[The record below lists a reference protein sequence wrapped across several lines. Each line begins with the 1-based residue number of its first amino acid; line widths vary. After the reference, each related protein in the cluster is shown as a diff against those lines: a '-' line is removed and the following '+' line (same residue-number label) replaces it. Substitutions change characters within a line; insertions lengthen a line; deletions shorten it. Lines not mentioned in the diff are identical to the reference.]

1 LNIGSPRLFFSYDKL
16 KYDAYKV
23 SYIIPDFGGDRLKI
37 LYYFQRLEDSFYE
50 CTISKRLIHKKRDLL
65 LSSEFPNISVPSVL
79 SISINDETFNN
90 KEVVENILENNEEV
104 DSSFLDYYDMI
115 AYLLARVDEDLRNTI
130 EDLYHNVIGIDK
142 SRILCN
148 IASKNTV
155 KKYK

>member
-1 LNIGSPRLFFSYDKL
+1 M
-16 KYDAYKV
+16 
-23 SYIIPDFGGDRLKI
+23 
-37 LYYFQRLEDSFYE
+37 
-50 CTISKRLIHKKRDLL
+50 L

-104 DSSFLDYYDMI
+104 DYSFLDYYDMI

-130 EDLYHNVIGIDK
+130 KDLYRNVIGIDK

-148 IASKNTV
+148 IASRNTV
-155 KKYK
+155 KNINNLILI